1 MKAVKVGLLGFGTVG
16 CGVVKAFQQSGQLL
30 ARRLGLQ
37 VELVRI
43 ADLDIVTPR
52 PVEVATSLLVTDAAA
67 ILDDPEIDIVVELIG
82 GYEPARSFVLRAIA
96 NGKHV
101 VTANKAL
108 LALHGEEIFMA
119 AEAAGVDVMFEA
131 SVGGGIPVI
140 SAIKENLCANAFQ
153 SVFGILNGTCNYILT
168 RMTDEGE
175 DFSRVLSDAQAK
187 GYAEADPTFDVEGID
202 TAHKL
207 ALLTSLCFG
216 TRIDFK
222 SIYTEGITRITAL
235 DIQYAREFGYKFKL
249 LAIGKRSDGEI
260 EARVHPTM
268 LPVDHPLANVD
279 GVFNGVRLQGDLV
292 GPVMFYGYGAGMDAT
307 ASAVM
312 GDIMAIVRN
321 LRGGSSLRTPAM
333 GCSQGAVEHL
343 AVKPMESLVSSYYLR
358 VFAKDQPGVLAQI
371 AGILGRYRIS
381 IESMIQPLRHEADA
395 VPIVL
400 MTHEAVEQDV
410 RAALAEID
418 QLEAIRGNSLFVR
431 IEEGLE

>member
-1 MKAVKVGLLGFGTVG
+1 MKTVKVGLLGFGTVG
-16 CGVVKAFQQSGQLL
+16 CGVVKAFQKNGELL
-30 ARRLGLQ
+30 ARRLGTP
-37 VELVRI
+37 VELARI
-43 ADLDIVTPR
+43 VDLDIVTPR
-52 PVEVATSLLVTDAAA
+52 PVQVERGLLVTDVAAV
-67 ILDDPEIDIVVELIG
+67 LDDPEIDIIIELIG

-108 LALHGEEIFMA
+108 LALHGEEIFKA

-131 SVGGGIPVI
+131 SVGGGIPII
-140 SAIKENLCANAFQ
+140 SAVKENLGVNAFQ

-175 DFSRVLSDAQAK
+175 NFANVLADAQAK
-187 GYAEADPTFDVEGID
+187 GYAEADPTFDIEGID

-207 ALLTSLCFG
+207 ALLSSLCFG

-222 SIYTEGITRITAL
+222 SIYTEGITQITAL

-249 LAIGKRSDGEI
+249 LAIGKRVNGEI
-260 EARVHPTM
+260 EVRVHPTM

-279 GVFNGVRLQGDLV
+279 GVFNGVRLVGDFV
-292 GPVMFYGYGAGMDAT
+292 GPVMLYGYGAGMDAT

-312 GDIMAIVRN
+312 GDVMAITRN
-321 LRGGSSLRTPAM
+321 LCAGIGTRTPAM
-333 GCSQGAVEHL
+333 GCPQTSVENL
-343 AVKPMESLVSSYYLR
+343 AVKPMEDLVSSYYLR

-371 AGILGRYRIS
+371 AGILGHYRIS

-400 MTHEAVEQDV
+400 MTHEATERDV

-418 QLEAIRGNSLFVR
+418 QLDAIRGNSLFVR
-431 IEEGLE
+431 IEEGLD